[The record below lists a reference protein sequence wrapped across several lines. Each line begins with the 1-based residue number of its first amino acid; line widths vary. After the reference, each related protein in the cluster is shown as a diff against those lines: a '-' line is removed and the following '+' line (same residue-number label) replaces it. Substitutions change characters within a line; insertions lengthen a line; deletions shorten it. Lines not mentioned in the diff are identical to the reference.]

1 MADKNLIY
9 NVDVQNLSE
18 VDKLNNGIDE
28 VTNTTK
34 KGGTELSKYRREL
47 NLAKGEL
54 LNLEEGTKEY
64 NRALVRV
71 SQLQTKYKA
80 MMDSSKAATRD
91 MGEQAKLVGG
101 AIGGIAGGFQ
111 VAAGVMG
118 LFGAESENAQ
128 KAIQGIV
135 GAIAVTE
142 GIVRFADTFDS
153 IQDLIA
159 GFRANSAITEMSSFD
174 EVTKTTTQS
183 VDSLGSTLTDL
194 GGTAINASANMTQLN
209 ALDGVTKGLKD
220 SLDSLN
226 LSGNTEYLDWVDEAI
241 AHNVELDDS
250 YKVLEMSIEEYYK
263 QSIKCK
269 KELDLLTVGT
279 TEYTDKV
286 AELDEIQS
294 NITSTIHH

>member
-9 NVDVQNLSE
+9 KVDVENLSE
-18 VDKLNNGIDE
+18 IDKLNTGIDK

-80 MMDSSKAATRD
+80 MMDASKAATRD

-118 LFGAESENAQ
+118 LFGAESENAIQ
-128 KAIQGIV
+128 KQGRRRQPRQCHDF
-135 GAIAVTE
+135 E
-142 GIVRFADTFDS
+142 
-153 IQDLIA
+153 
-159 GFRANSAITEMSSFD
+159 
-174 EVTKTTTQS
+174 TQS
-183 VDSLGSTLTDL
+183 V
-194 GGTAINASANMTQLN
+194 
-209 ALDGVTKGLKD
+209 
-220 SLDSLN
+220 
-226 LSGNTEYLDWVDEAI
+226 YR
-241 AHNVELDDS
+241 
-250 YKVLEMSIEEYYK
+250 
-263 QSIKCK
+263 
-269 KELDLLTVGT
+269 
-279 TEYTDKV
+279 
-286 AELDEIQS
+286 
-294 NITSTIHH
+294 

>member
-18 VDKLNNGIDE
+18 VDKLNSGIDK

-54 LNLEEGTKEY
+54 LKLEEGTKEY

-71 SQLQTKYKA
+71 SELQTKYKA

-118 LFGAESENAQ
+118 LFGTESENAQ

-153 IQDLIA
+153 IKDLFT
-159 GFRANSAITEMSSFD
+159 GFKATSAVAEMSNFD
-174 EVTKTTTQS
+174 KATQGTAQS
-183 VDSLGSTLTDL
+183 VGELGTSMGDLGS
-194 GGTAINASANMTQLN
+194 TAINASANITQLN
-209 ALDGVTKGLKD
+209 ALDGVTKDLKNTID
-220 SLDSLN
+220 GLN
-226 LSGNTEYLDWVDEAI
+226 LSGDKEYIDWVEEAI
-241 AHNVELDDS
+241 KSNVKLDDS
-250 YKVLEMSIEEYYK
+250 YIVLQNSLKKYQK
-263 QSIKCK
+263 Q
-269 KELDLLTVGT
+269 LLQTR
-279 TEYTDKV
+279 
-286 AELDEIQS
+286 
-294 NITSTIHH
+294 

>member
-9 NVDVQNLSE
+9 KVDVENLSE
-18 VDKLNNGIDE
+18 IDKLNTGIDK

-71 SQLQTKYKA
+71 SELQTKYKA

-159 GFRANSAITEMSSFD
+159 GFKANSAITEMSSFD

-183 VDSLGSTLTDL
+183 VGDLGTTLTDL
-194 GGTAINASANMTQLN
+194 GGTAINASANITQLN

-226 LSGNTEYLDWVDEAI
+226 LSGDNSFKYEI
-241 AHNVELDDS
+241 AG
-250 YKVLEMSIEEYYK
+250 I
-263 QSIKCK
+263 
-269 KELDLLTVGT
+269 
-279 TEYTDKV
+279 
-286 AELDEIQS
+286 
-294 NITSTIHH
+294 